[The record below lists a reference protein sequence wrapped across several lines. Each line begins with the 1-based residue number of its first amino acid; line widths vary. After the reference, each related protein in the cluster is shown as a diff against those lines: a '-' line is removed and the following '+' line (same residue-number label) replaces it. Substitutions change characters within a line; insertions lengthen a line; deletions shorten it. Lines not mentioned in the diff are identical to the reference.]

1 MVTRRE
7 FNRGF
12 IAVAFSGLA
21 THLQGGEL
29 TRYLS
34 NVSAASGNLSN
45 LPSGPAALGSLVPDP
60 KGIIDLLPGFSYQ
73 QISHFGDPMDD
84 GLTVPDRADGMGC
97 FELDDERVVLVRN
110 HELSPSKSANQLADK
125 SIHSTR
131 VYDTDS
137 SGIPLPGGT
146 SNIVYNLKKRQVE
159 SQFMSLLG
167 TIRNCSGGTTPW
179 GSWLTC
185 EESVATASNAINKNH
200 GYVFEVPS
208 RATTLV
214 KPEPIKAMGRFNHE
228 AACVD
233 PVSGIVYLT
242 EDRPDSLFYRF
253 VPNIKD
259 DLKAGGQLQALV
271 IAGKP
276 KFDTRNWQQPQMQIN
291 QDYAC
296 QWIDLDNVES
306 PEDDLRLRGFARG
319 AAVFARGEGI
329 HFGEQEMY
337 FCCTSGGKAKLGQ
350 IMRYRPSPESKHQS
364 KGTQTGTLT
373 LFVESPNKATFNF
386 GDNLAVAPSGHLI
399 VCEDQ
404 YSDVVNNHLKGV
416 SPQGQ
421 VYDFAKVRWQTEPA
435 GACFSADGSVLFVNL
450 YSPTLTLA
458 IRGPW
463 GSLYA

>member
-1 MVTRRE
+1 MVTRRQ

-29 TRYLS
+29 TRFLS
-34 NVSAASGNLSN
+34 NVSSAAGNLSA
-45 LPSGPAALGSLVPDP
+45 GPGALGNLVADP
-60 KGIIDLLPGFSYQ
+60 NGIIDLLPGFSYQ
-73 QISHFGDPMDD
+73 QISHLGDLMND

-97 FELDDERVVLVRN
+97 FEFDDERVVLVRN
-110 HELSPSKSANQLADK
+110 HELTPLRKPAELADE
-125 SIHSTR
+125 SLDTST
-131 VYDTDS
+131 VYDTDAA
-137 SGIPLPGGT
+137 GNPLPGGT
-146 SNIVYNLKKRQVE
+146 SNIVYNLKTEKVE
-159 SQFMSLLG
+159 YQFMSLLG
-167 TIRNCSGGTTPW
+167 TIRNCSGGITPW

-185 EESVATASNAINKNH
+185 EESVATPSDSIKKDH

-208 RATTLV
+208 KTMELV

-233 PVSGIVYLT
+233 PASGIVYLT
-242 EDRPDSLFYRF
+242 EDRSDSLFYRYI
-253 VPNIKD
+253 PKIKG

-271 IAGKP
+271 IKGKP
-276 KFDTRNWQQPQMQIN
+276 KFDTRNWQAPQMQMN
-291 QDYAC
+291 QEYGC
-296 QWIDLDNVES
+296 EWIDLDDVES
-306 PEDDLRLRGFARG
+306 PKDDLRLRGFEQG
-319 AAVFARGEGI
+319 AALFARGEGI
-329 HFGEQEMY
+329 HFGEGEMY
-337 FCCTSGGKAKLGQ
+337 FCCTSGGAAKLGQ
-350 IMRYRPSPESKHQS
+350 IMRYRPSSEMKEQA
-364 KGTQTGTLT
+364 GTLS

-404 YSDVVNNHLKGV
+404 YSDTVNNHLKGV

-450 YSPTLTLA
+450 YSPTVTLA

-463 GSLYA
+463 ESLYA